1 MTDVDGEI
9 KRVRSFWDYFRHGFV
24 EAHRRRPQS
33 FYLLLLVPVVLLL
46 GIHISDYRE
55 SPLRFATLLTLILVF
70 FLVIAIRAFNDIF
83 MLIRK
88 HRSDKRAIYLDT
100 IGNRDFVEKLGKRI
114 QHNSDKSGGTD

>member
-1 MTDVDGEI
+1 VDNEI
-9 KRVRSFWDYFRHGFV
+9 KRVRTFWDYFRHGFV
-24 EAHRRRPQS
+24 EAHKRRPQS

-55 SPLRFATLLTLILVF
+55 SPLRFATLLTLMLVF
-70 FLVIAIRAFNDIF
+70 FLVIAIRACNDIF
-83 MLIRK
+83 LLYRR

-114 QHNSDKSGGTD
+114 HHKSDERGGAD